1 MLICGLGGS
10 HKIGQRVHVP
20 AKKVAID
27 PQAMSFLWN
36 SVGATLPSSLSC
48 CRTFSPNGHSSKYT
62 PRLRVLDAKP
72 ADPVGRVSDK
82 MLSSLLHPCLAF
94 KDLSGQH

>member
-1 MLICGLGGS
+1 LQERVCQFQVTVHIMLICGLGGS

-20 AKKVAID
+20 AEKVAID

-48 CRTFSPNGHSSKYT
+48 YRAFSPSVHSSKYT
-62 PRLRVLDAKP
+62 PTFRVLDAKP
-72 ADPVGRVSDK
+72 AALVGKVSDK
-82 MLSSLLHPCLAF
+82 C
-94 KDLSGQH
+94 